1 MSAVVHS
8 VAALAAVA
16 AAPLDHLGRVEAA
29 PSRVR
34 PAALVL
40 IESELWPLWIAA
52 ARRRGT
58 PVVRVSDRSFP
69 RYRKLGCPVLF
80 GPHIADIRHAV
91 EILERC
97 RAGRT
102 VDDAVSLGRAAT
114 DWLRDPI
121 AARAWGVEGRL
132 ALRSLRGSAERAAH
146 LVDSVL
152 RMHPARAL

>member
-1 MSAVVHS
+1 VSAVVHS

-34 PAALVL
+34 PAALAL
-40 IESELWPLWIAA
+40 IESELWPVWIAA

-58 PVVRVSDRSFP
+58 PVV
-69 RYRKLGCPVLF
+69 
-80 GPHIADIRHAV
+80 
-91 EILERC
+91 
-97 RAGRT
+97 
-102 VDDAVSLGRAAT
+102 RAAT